1 MISSSLRSIGLGFQP
16 DAGLLV
22 PARLRNHRPRNQTA
36 IASFALHERGE
47 REEVVMKKL
56 PVLLALAAGLV
67 LAACD
72 NSVQP
77 TKAPGDEVNRNPQ
90 VDKNPVPKSTTGG
103 DQQGTAPRQ

>member
-1 MISSSLRSIGLGFQP
+1 MISSSLRIRLARDFNRTR
-16 DAGLLV
+16 AGWF
-22 PARLRNHRPRNQTA
+22 PAPRNQTA
-36 IASFALHERGE
+36 IASFALHKRGE

-77 TKAPGDEVNRNPQ
+77 TKAPGDEVNQNPQ

-103 DQQGTAPRQ
+103 DQQGTAPKQ